1 MPIEISTKEGRLQA
15 NGLDV
20 SYLEAGRGDP
30 LIVFPSQDG
39 ELFDPLITKL
49 AESSA

>member
-30 LIVFPSQDG
+30 LIPDFHFLS
-39 ELFDPLITKL
+39 ELSI
-49 AESSA
+49 